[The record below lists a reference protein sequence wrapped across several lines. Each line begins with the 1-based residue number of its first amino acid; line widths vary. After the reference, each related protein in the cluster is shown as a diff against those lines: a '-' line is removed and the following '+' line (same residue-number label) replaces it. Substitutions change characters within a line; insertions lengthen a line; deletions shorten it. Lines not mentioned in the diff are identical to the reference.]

1 MLRDINPPPKLAV
14 WQSRNL
20 QVYRLIARNPHEYK
34 LTCLAASA
42 VLCLALPLV
51 YVAMYQKQVGFP
63 VVSGNR
69 EDAPGPTGAAG
80 RGLRAHRNL
89 IENLVPFAIAVM
101 LARAASRGLP
111 RRDRSLIHAANE
123 YAKRKILTRGCN
135 VVNSILELTIDH
147 GARGSAAE
155 TLS

>member
-1 MLRDINPPPKLAV
+1 MNI
-14 WQSRNL
+14 
-20 QVYRLIARNPHEYK
+20 E

-101 LARAASRGLP
+101 LARAASVSNTMTIIGAEHFLAARLVHAITYFLGITGIHVGLL
-111 RRDRSLIHAANE
+111 RRCRRHRSDLPPAALNDFR
-123 YAKRKILTRGCN
+123 AVTR
-135 VVNSILELTIDH
+135 L
-147 GARGSAAE
+147 AA
-155 TLS
+155 S

>member
-1 MLRDINPPPKLAV
+1 MNI
-14 WQSRNL
+14 
-20 QVYRLIARNPHEYK
+20 E

-101 LARAASRGLP
+101 LARAASVSNTMTIIGAELFLAARLFT
-111 RRDRSLIHAANE
+111 RSPISSGSPASA
-123 YAKRKILTRGCN
+123 RWLTSQ
-135 VVNSILELTIDH
+135 VS
-147 GARGSAAE
+147 SAP
-155 TLS
+155 L

>member
-1 MLRDINPPPKLAV
+1 MNI
-14 WQSRNL
+14 
-20 QVYRLIARNPHEYK
+20 E

-89 IENLVPFAIAVM
+89 IENLGVSNTMTIIGAELFLAARLVHAITYFLGITGIRTLAYFAGVVGTA
-101 LARAASRGLP
+101 
-111 RRDRSLIHAANE
+111 LIF
-123 YAKRKILTRGCN
+123 LQP
-135 VVNSILELTIDH
+135 L
-147 GARGSAAE
+147 
-155 TLS
+155 

>member
-1 MLRDINPPPKLAV
+1 MNI
-14 WQSRNL
+14 
-20 QVYRLIARNPHEYK
+20 E

-101 LARAASRGLP
+101 LARAAGVSNTMTIIGAELFLAARLVHAITYFLGITGIRTLAYFAGVLGTA
-111 RRDRSLIHAANE
+111 LIF
-123 YAKRKILTRGCN
+123 LQP
-135 VVNSILELTIDH
+135 L
-147 GARGSAAE
+147 
-155 TLS
+155 